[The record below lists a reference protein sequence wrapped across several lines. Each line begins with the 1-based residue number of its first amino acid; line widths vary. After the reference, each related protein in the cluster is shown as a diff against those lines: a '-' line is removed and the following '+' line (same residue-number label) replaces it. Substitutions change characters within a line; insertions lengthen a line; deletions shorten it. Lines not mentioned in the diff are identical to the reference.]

1 MMFRKMKIKMS
12 SEKLAPCSPKP
23 ALSDRRLLSA
33 AQARRVA
40 AVFKVLAHPTRA
52 RLLHALVKGKEL
64 GVNELCAVIGMKPQA
79 VSNQLQRLAAG
90 EIVNARRNGSQILYR
105 LIDPCVPALL
115 DLGLCLAE
123 DAKRRKS

>member
-1 MMFRKMKIKMS
+1 MS
-12 SEKLAPCSPKP
+12 SVKPMLCSPKP
-23 ALSDRRLLSA
+23 ALSERRLLSA
-33 AQARRVA
+33 AQARNVTEI
-40 AVFKVLAHPTRA
+40 FKVLAHPTRA
-52 RLLHALVKGKEL
+52 RLLHALVKGKEI

-79 VSNQLQRLAAG
+79 VSNQLQRLAARG
-90 EIVNARRNGSQILYR
+90 IVNARRNGSQILYR